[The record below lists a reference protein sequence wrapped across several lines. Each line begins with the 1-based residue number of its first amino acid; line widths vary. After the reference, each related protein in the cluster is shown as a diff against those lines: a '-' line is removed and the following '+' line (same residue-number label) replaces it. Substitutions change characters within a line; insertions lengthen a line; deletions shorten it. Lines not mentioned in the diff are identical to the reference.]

1 MTRQDVAISYGGVMG
16 PRPDQDRKRWLDHR
30 HYRTYE
36 IALGITQAVG
46 PSGDLRDL
54 ESLADGIADFL
65 PPWQKET
72 AVHRFARF
80 IADEMFLEDT
90 QGRYTEVYEHG
101 SGTIRTRRYLPVD
114 VAMRSYGFGSDEMF
128 TIPER
133 HGREVREANVIR
145 WVESSQVA
153 DACYAYTLD
162 LQLTDDYD
170 RLLAQMADEVFHTI
184 FPNRVLLSRL
194 HEVLAIYVREHD
206 PETLADKPGIAKM
219 FTKGSR
225 LKRVAPPR
233 WARRAV
239 YFRDQ
244 GHCAACAADLTGL
257 IDPLPAAQ
265 FDHIVALSLGGL
277 NDVSNLQLLCQ
288 RCNREKAAW
297 LIEPRT
303 RLRRYY

>member
-1 MTRQDVAISYGGVMG
+1 MG

-54 ESLADGIADFL
+54 EMLADGIADYL

-72 AVHRFARF
+72 AVHKFARF
-80 IADEMFLEDT
+80 IADGMFLEDT
-90 QGRYTEVYEHG
+90 EGRYIEVYEHDD
-101 SGTIRTRRYLPVD
+101 GTIRTERYLPVD
-114 VAMRSYGFGSDEMF
+114 IAMSSYGIGSDEMF
-128 TIPER
+128 TVPER
-133 HGREVREANVIR
+133 DGREVREGNVIR
-145 WVESSQVA
+145 WEESSRVA

-170 RLLAQMADEVFHTI
+170 RLLEHVTDEVFHTI

-194 HEVLAIYVREHD
+194 HEVLALYVRGNDQEM
-206 PETLADKPGIAKM
+206 LADEPGTAKF
-219 FTKGSR
+219 FTKNGR
-225 LKRVAPPR
+225 LKRVSPPR

-244 GHCAACAADLTGL
+244 GHCATCGADLTGL
-257 IDPLPAAQ
+257 IDPLPAEQ
-265 FDHIVALSLGGL
+265 FDHIVPLSLGGL

-288 RCNREKAAW
+288 QCNREKAAK
-297 LIEPRT
+297 LIEPGT
-303 RLRRYY
+303 RLRRYYS

>member
-1 MTRQDVAISYGGVMG
+1 VD
-16 PRPDQDRKRWLDHR
+16 PKLDQDRKHWLDHR

-36 IALGITQAVG
+36 VALGITRAIG

-54 ESLADGIADFL
+54 ESLADEIAVFL

-80 IADEMFLEDT
+80 IADEMFLQDT
-90 QGRYTEVYEHG
+90 QGRYVEVYEHG
-101 SGTIRTRRYLPVD
+101 SGRIQTVRYLPVD
-114 VAMRSYGFGSDEMF
+114 VAMRSYGIGSGEMF

-133 HGREVREANVIR
+133 HGTEIREGNVVRWE
-145 WVESSQVA
+145 ESSQVA

-162 LQLTDDYD
+162 LQLTNDYD
-170 RLLAQMADEVFHTI
+170 RLLTQIADEVFHTI

-194 HEVLAIYVREHD
+194 HEVLAIYVSEHD
-206 PETLADKPGIAKM
+206 SETFADEPGIAKL
-219 FTKGSR
+219 FTKEGH

-239 YFRDQ
+239 FFRDN
-244 GHCAACAADLTGL
+244 GHCATCGSDLTGL

-265 FDHIVALSLGGL
+265 FDHIMPLSLGGL

-288 RCNREKAAW
+288 ACNREKAAM
-297 LIEPRT
+297 LIEPST
-303 RLRRYY
+303 RFRRYFS